1 MTPRQKRFVEEYARL
16 RNAAEAARRA
26 GYSPFNAA
34 VRGAVLLRSRAVA
47 EALREAGVEVP
58 ARAERRASFC
68 RDRDGLTQRQRR
80 FVEHYTILGNAS
92 EAARRAGY
100 SEATVKSAGSRLARS
115 PAIVKALDEAN
126 AARAQ
131 RTRIDGDRVLE
142 EVARLGF
149 VDLADLLDW
158 SGGEIALKPP
168 REIAPADRAAL
179 AQITLTTGKDGA
191 RLKVKLFDKL
201 RALEILA
208 KHLGLLKPKPP
219 QEKPE
224 WEQRDYREE
233 LRWRIER
240 LVKKKEEG

>member
-34 VRGAVLLRSRAVA
+34 VRGALLLRSPRVA
-47 EALREAGVEVP
+47 EALRACGVAVPEASP
-58 ARAERRASFC
+58 RAASFC

-80 FVEHYTILGNAS
+80 FVEQYMILGNAS

-100 SEATVKSAGSRLARS
+100 SALTCKSAGSQLARS
-115 PAIVKALDEAN
+115 PRIVAALDAAN
-126 AARAQ
+126 AARAE
-131 RTRIDGDRVLE
+131 RVRIDSDRVLE

-149 VDLADLLDW
+149 VDLGAILDW
-158 SGGEIALKPP
+158 RGDGFAVKPLA
-168 REIAPADRAAL
+168 EIAPADRAAL
-179 AQITLTTGKDGA
+179 AQITLTTGKDGG
-191 RLKVKLFDKL
+191 RVTVKLFDKL

-208 KHLGLLKPKPP
+208 KHLGLLKPKPETP
-219 QEKPE
+219 KPE

-233 LRWRIER
+233 LRRRLMR
-240 LVKKKEEG
+240 LVKKKDGE